1 MIKTS
6 LVIPIYNEVD
16 NIKNLFNEIL
26 DCGVYDIVTEIIFVD
41 DSSVDDSNVFIK
53 KIVSNYSKVVCL
65 THKKNLGQSRCIK
78 TAAIFSKNECLI
90 TIDGDCQNNPND
102 IHKLISLYQ
111 TKDIQLIGGI
121 RRNRKDSLVKIISSR
136 IANKVRMLIL
146 NDDCIDTGCSL
157 KIFKKDLFLKLP
169 FFDGIHRFLPALFK
183 AYGANIHFID
193 VDHRFRKYGQSKY
206 GTFGRLFRGIRDMFK
221 VLLIIKRYRK
231 KI

>member
-1 MIKTS
+1 M
-6 LVIPIYNEVD
+6 
-16 NIKNLFNEIL
+16 
-26 DCGVYDIVTEIIFVD
+26 
-41 DSSVDDSNVFIK
+41 
-53 KIVSNYSKVVCL
+53 
-65 THKKNLGQSRCIK
+65 
-78 TAAIFSKNECLI
+78 
-90 TIDGDCQNNPND
+90 
-102 IHKLISLYQ
+102 
-111 TKDIQLIGGI
+111 IGGI

-206 GTFGRLFRGIRDMFK
+206 GTFGRLFRGIRDIFK

-231 KI
+231 KV